1 MPRDLF
7 TEIEIPK
14 ASRGEPAW
22 ALATL
27 FPAQG
32 AWSEDDFFQM
42 EAEHFIELVDGCIEV
57 LPMPTWLHQRIVL
70 WLARQMGDWST
81 THRLGEVLIAPLP
94 LKLFPGTIREPD
106 ILLAER
112 TASGAVPARYPST
125 ALLVCEVVSE
135 GGEARTRDLVDK
147 RRDYARAGIAEYW
160 IVDPAEKIITV
171 LVLDGTEYREHG
183 RFAAGQTATS
193 LIMEE
198 FAVETDAVWALE
210 TNF

>member
-7 TEIEIPK
+7 TEIQIPK

-42 EAEHFIELVDGCIEV
+42 ETDRFIELVDGCIEV
-57 LPMPTWLHQRIVL
+57 LPMPTWLHQRIVR
-70 WLARQMGDWST
+70 WLARRMEDWT
-81 THRLGEVLIAPLP
+81 IIHDRGEILFAPLP

-112 TASGAVPARYPST
+112 TASGAVPAKYPST
-125 ALLVCEVVSE
+125 ALLVSEVVSE
-135 GGEARTRDLVDK
+135 GGDARTRDLVEK

-171 LVLDGTEYREHG
+171 LALDGTDYREHG
-183 RFAAGQTATS
+183 RFAAGQVATS
-193 LIMEE
+193 LVMAG
-198 FAVETDAVWALE
+198 FTVETNAVWALE
-210 TNF
+210 TNS

>member
-7 TEIEIPK
+7 TEIQIPK

-42 EAEHFIELVDGCIEV
+42 ETDRFIELVDGCIEV
-57 LPMPTWLHQRIVL
+57 LPMPTWVHQRIVL

-81 THRLGEVLIAPLP
+81 SHGQGEVLIAPLP
-94 LKLFPGTIREPD
+94 LKLFPGTVREPD

-135 GGEARTRDLVDK
+135 GGDARTRDLVDK

-171 LVLDGTEYREHG
+171 LAIDGTDYREHG
-183 RFAAGQTATS
+183 RFAAGQVANS
-193 LIMEE
+193 LIMEG
-198 FAVETDAVWALE
+198 FTVETNAVWALE
-210 TNF
+210 TNS